1 MILSNEPLFRRL
13 LILSPFSEWELV
25 ALIHTAP
32 LRYKDHYIL
41 KRNGRGRRLISQP
54 TLELKFLQRLLVS
67 KEFVNLPMHDAA
79 VAYRRCHSIKDHAAP
94 HASNKYLLKLDF
106 KDFFPSLEERT
117 LRYRLSRDT
126 HYSDAEMWI
135 LCQLLLR
142 RKGRSDGLR
151 LSIGAPSSPFVSN
164 YVMWEFDSKLSEFCD
179 QGNARYSRYA
189 DDLAISSS
197 EPRFLDRAEAFVR
210 HLLSDLSYLGLALN
224 EDKTVNVSKKNKRV
238 LTGLVL
244 ANDGNVSVGRDE
256 KRKLR
261 AAVDHALK
269 GGLSLDDVGSLK
281 GRLAFV
287 RSVDA
292 NFVDKLLLSYGLN
305 SIGEL

>member
-106 KDFFPSLEERT
+106 KDFFPSLEEG
-117 LRYRLSRDT
+117 LDP
-126 HYSDAEMWI
+126 
-135 LCQLLLR
+135 CR
-142 RKGRSDGLR
+142 RV
-151 LSIGAPSSPFVSN
+151 F
-164 YVMWEFDSKLSEFCD
+164 
-179 QGNARYSRYA
+179 
-189 DDLAISSS
+189 
-197 EPRFLDRAEAFVR
+197 FVR
-210 HLLSDLSYLGLALN
+210 RRGY
-224 EDKTVNVSKKNKRV
+224 E
-238 LTGLVL
+238 
-244 ANDGNVSVGRDE
+244 
-256 KRKLR
+256 
-261 AAVDHALK
+261 
-269 GGLSLDDVGSLK
+269 
-281 GRLAFV
+281 
-287 RSVDA
+287 
-292 NFVDKLLLSYGLN
+292 YGT
-305 SIGEL
+305 